1 MTCPHPDYCG
11 VNGCTNSA
19 CHPSRTTVAEQWRLA
34 AARSP
39 RTTEEARRH
48 LDALNADGFKRFP
61 AVPAP
66 PRTPWGRLALGLLCL
81 LAPYAAVAA
90 VMAALWVLT

>member
-1 MTCPHPDYCG
+1 MTCPTPDYCG

-19 CHPSRTTVAEQWRLA
+19 CHPSRQPPTWA
-34 AARSP
+34 
-39 RTTEEARRH
+39 
-48 LDALNADGFKRFP
+48 

-66 PRTPWGRLALGLLCL
+66 TRPPWGRLALGLLCL